1 MFLLHGK
8 SRTSFNYEFM
18 IEDELD
24 FNVETLELWAQQM
37 ILSVELVDVEKLLES
52 E

>member
-1 MFLLHGK
+1 
-8 SRTSFNYEFM
+8 M